1 MSRSVRSRPAGSPG
15 LPPLGLR
22 VLRSRALRVLA
33 VAALALGLWALY
45 LARVQESYFA
55 ERKGKLVSAQKEP
68 AVDSGQYVDEL
79 AALRSDT
86 GLALRVAV
94 RRPLEALDKPAPR
107 RPLIVLLGG
116 LQTGLDA
123 LRYVGETNGAIVA
136 AVGYPYEG
144 PRKPSALE
152 FLRAIPDMRRAILDT
167 PAALQL
173 ALDWLLEEYGV
184 DRSRVELCGVS
195 LGSPF
200 ACVAG
205 GLDSRFTRVWAIHG
219 AADPYAMLEH
229 SLRSRVGWGPLRKLV
244 ARTLWV
250 LADAPSIAP
259 ERYVGRIAPRPFVM
273 INAESDERL
282 PREAVLELY
291 AAAREPRELVW
302 LPGEHVDPKRPEIV
316 RQLVEMVLTRVNEGR

>member
-1 MSRSVRSRPAGSPG
+1 M
-15 LPPLGLR
+15 
-22 VLRSRALRVLA
+22 LA
-33 VAALALGLWALY
+33 VVALALGLWALY

-55 ERKGKLVSAQKEP
+55 ERKGKLVSARCEP
-68 AVDSGQYVDEL
+68 ALDSGGYVDVL
-79 AALRSDT
+79 ASLRSDT
-86 GLALRVAV
+86 GLALRLSV
-94 RRPLEALDKPAPR
+94 RRPVEALDKPAPR

-123 LRYVGETNGAIVA
+123 LRYVGETDGAIVA

-144 PRKPSALE
+144 PLRPSALE
-152 FLRAIPDMRRAILDT
+152 FVGAIPDMRRAILDT

-173 ALDWLLEEYGV
+173 ALDWLLEEYGI
-184 DRSRVELCGVS
+184 DLARVELCGVS
-195 LGSPF
+195 LGAPF

-205 GLDSRFTRVWAIHG
+205 ALDPRFTRVWAIHG

-229 SLRSRVGWGPLRKLV
+229 SLRSRVGWGPLRKVV

-273 INAESDERL
+273 INAEDDERL
-282 PREAVLELY
+282 PRAAVLELY
-291 AAAREPRELVW
+291 GAASEPRELVW
-302 LPGEHVDPKRPEIV
+302 LPGGHVDPKHTEV
-316 RQLVEMVLTRVNEGR
+316 VQQLVKIVLERVTGGR